1 MLAKKSSFSH
11 YAIKILIFGFV
22 ILFHITGNINIS
34 IKTASPFLFIP
45 LLIAFCMFSSPLK
58 SAFIGIVLGAAADC
72 IKPGCYCF
80 NTIFFFLLAV
90 AVCLCANSLVNKNI
104 HSAIALS
111 LIGCVLFFLTFWLF
125 FSAFSNPYKTA
136 ISILLQHSLPSAIY
150 SAIFI
155 FPFYYIFKYLNK

>member
-1 MLAKKSSFSH
+1 MLAKKSSFLH
-11 YAIKILIFGFV
+11 YATNILVFGII

-34 IKTASPFLFIP
+34 IKTASPLLFLP
-45 LLIAFCMFSSPLK
+45 LIIAFCMFSSPSK
-58 SAFIGIVLGAAADC
+58 SAFVGIILGAALDC

-104 HSAIALS
+104 RSAIALS
-111 LIGCVLFFLTFWLF
+111 LIGCILFFFTFWLF
-125 FSAFSNPYKTA
+125 FSAFSNTYKTA
-136 ISILLQHSLPSAIY
+136 ISVLLQHSLPSAIY